1 MSSQGYA
8 YWERRLSNSKEVE
21 RLERQARRDEE
32 AKWNTQMM
40 LASVIPSGSDRI
52 IDWRRI

>member
-52 IDWRRI
+52 IDWRRM